1 QTDPGNPD
9 YIKNY
14 DQIQSYA
21 KKYNA
26 TDAFDDVAS
35 NRGNA
40 KDMQSSHQKDFQSQL
55 QHTKDAQQIAQSNT
69 HLTDLGKKTTAQC
82 GAGAVTSDQL
92 LDPGAHGMEFFQY
105 FIPCMKAWTGNAP
118 DLAKD
123 IQAVYDN
130 LRGIQLA
137 KFRTDASQLSTSY
150 GKLTDIT
157 QNLSSQ

>member
-1 QTDPGNPD
+1 
-9 YIKNY
+9 
-14 DQIQSYA
+14 
-21 KKYNA
+21 
-26 TDAFDDVAS
+26 
-35 NRGNA
+35 
-40 KDMQSSHQKDFQSQL
+40 
-55 QHTKDAQQIAQSNT
+55 
-69 HLTDLGKKTTAQC
+69 
-82 GAGAVTSDQL
+82 
-92 LDPGAHGMEFFQY
+92 DPGAHGMEFFQY

-157 QNLSSQ
+157 QNLSSQTKSLDTFWKGSAAQAAQQYCGTFLQNAGTATQGTTTASQVIDQSMQSIETAVLQRAQGVLKLWADQIGGFSPEDIQQIIQCAKGQAS